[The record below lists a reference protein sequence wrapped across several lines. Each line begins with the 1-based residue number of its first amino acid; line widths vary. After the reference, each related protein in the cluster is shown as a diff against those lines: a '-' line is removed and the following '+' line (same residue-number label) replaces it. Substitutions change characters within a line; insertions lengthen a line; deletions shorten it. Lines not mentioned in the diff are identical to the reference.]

1 MIKFLIDLFVLVVSM
16 AFLFTQRMRLDGV
29 SRIETDH
36 EGDTVDV
43 VVDDD
48 VSDGALTAAVEATGY
63 DVAA

>member
-1 MIKFLIDLFVLVVSM
+1 
-16 AFLFTQRMRLDGV
+16 MRLDGV

-63 DVAA
+63 DVAAESASVCLSPIPLPHVFNGEL